1 LKALMYHGPGGT
13 AWEEVADPKLAA
25 DADAIIKVD
34 VTTICGTDLH
44 IVKGDVPAMI
54 DGVQA
59 EYARIPFADTSSAPA
74 GLLAIKGAHQFSPS
88 HIIAIDM
95 DESRL
100 VAAKAFGAD
109 VVATNPHDDPG
120 PDREES
126 TGGLGADVAI
136 EAVGLSA
143 TFTIATTNALRRSC
157 GQRRSMVSDG
167 AIR

>member
-1 LKALMYHGPGGT
+1 MQTLVYHGPGGT
-13 AWEEVADPKLAA
+13 AWEKVADPKLAA
-25 DADAIIKVD
+25 DTDAIIKVD

-44 IVKGDVPAMI
+44 ILKGDVPAMI
-54 DGVQA
+54 DGRTIGH
-59 EYARIPFADTSSAPA
+59 E
-74 GLLAIKGAHQFSPS
+74 
-88 HIIAIDM
+88 
-95 DESRL
+95 
-100 VAAKAFGAD
+100 AFGAD

-143 TFTIATTNALRRSC
+143 TFTIATTNAPRRSC